1 MVYTHAGN
9 GRLVRTGSIIGI
21 FDMDTSTHS
30 SSAKRFLE
38 ICQDE
43 GRLIVTTSDVPRSFI
58 VTEDEMVTLSL
69 ISPKTMAERIK
80 RGDT

>member
-30 SSAKRFLE
+30 ASAKRFLE